1 VLTVVGQ
8 RGKATLHMPAADDW
22 RLVIQSDEPAE
33 AKYPPSFDPQGLLR
47 RLSHT
52 GADESSEKSL
62 WIDACRDQEAAET
75 VDRSLLRGRTIELYG
90 EEHTEADSFKGVMSM
105 GGCLLL
111 LLVLGVT
118 FMAALAEGLR
128 LPLRDWPIVRMWPIC
143 LLVPA
148 GLFLLMQLLQLAV
161 KRHDGG
167 AGPTASGGGPGGV

>member
-1 VLTVVGQ
+1 LS
-8 RGKATLHMPAADDW
+8 AAA
-22 RLVIQSDEPAE
+22 AE
-33 AKYPPSFDPQGLLR
+33 SR
-47 RLSHT
+47 
-52 GADESSEKSL
+52 EKSPWL
-62 WIDACRDQEAAET
+62 DACRDQEAAET

-105 GGCLLL
+105 GGCLVL

-148 GLFLLMQLLQLAV
+148 GIFLLMQLLQLAV
-161 KRHDGG
+161 KRNESD
-167 AGPTASGGGPGGV
+167 AGQIASGEGPGRIFRSR